1 MHPYDVAII
10 GGGPAGLAAGIYA
23 ARAALQTI
31 LLEKGMPG
39 GLAASTELI
48 ENYPGFTDGV
58 SGPELMMQM
67 YAQATRF
74 GLKVLSSNVESI
86 IPDNGLFKLKTDDDE
101 IKTKTVIL
109 ATGAQPRTIG
119 VPGENEFHG
128 RGVSYCATCD
138 GAFFKDKAVAVI
150 GGGDAAVE
158 EALYLTKFARRVHVI
173 HRRDELRAAKIL
185 QRRAMDNPKINF
197 QWSRVVKSIT
207 GDQTVEKVLL
217 KNVKNG
223 ATQNLDV
230 DGVFVYVGTRPVS
243 ELVSGLIDI
252 DSNGYIITDEEMR
265 TSIPGLFAAG
275 DIRQK
280 LLRQV
285 VTAVADGAIAAVSAE
300 KHIDNL

>member
-252 DSNGYIITDEEMR
+252 DSNGYKIGR
-265 TSIPGLFAAG
+265 AH
-275 DIRQK
+275 
-280 LLRQV
+280 V
-285 VTAVADGAIAAVSAE
+285 
-300 KHIDNL
+300 